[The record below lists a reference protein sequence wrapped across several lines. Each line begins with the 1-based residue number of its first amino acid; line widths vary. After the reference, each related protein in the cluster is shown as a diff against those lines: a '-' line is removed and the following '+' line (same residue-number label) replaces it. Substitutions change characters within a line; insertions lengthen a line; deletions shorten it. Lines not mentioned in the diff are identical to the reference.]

1 MPDGCVFRERIAS
14 ALRCADVAL
23 DETPEAGLA
32 PVVEA
37 AVLVPLVPRPEGATI
52 LLTRRTRNL
61 EKHAGQISFPG
72 GKIERG
78 DGSPEAAALRETEEE
93 VGLARERIEILGRLA
108 RRVTGTGFRV
118 TPVVGLARPPFEL
131 RPAAG
136 EVDAVF
142 EVPLAF
148 VLDRGNH
155 RTEVRLREGVER
167 RFHAMPYGDF
177 YIWGLTARLL
187 VALCDALD
195 PP

>member
-14 ALRCADVAL
+14 AMRGADIAL
-23 DETPEAGLA
+23 DETPEAGSA
-32 PVVEA
+32 PAVEA

-52 LLTRRTRNL
+52 LLTRRTRHL
-61 EKHAGQISFPG
+61 EKHAGQVSFPG
-72 GKIERG
+72 GKIERD

-93 VGLARERIEILGRLA
+93 IGLPRERIEILGRLA
-108 RRVTGTGFRV
+108 RHVTGTGFRV

-131 RPAAG
+131 QPAAG
-136 EVDAVF
+136 EVETVF

-155 RTEVRLREGVER
+155 RTETRFREGVER
-167 RFHAMPYGDF
+167 RFHVMPYGEF

-187 VALCDALD
+187 VALRDALD

>member
-1 MPDGCVFRERIAS
+1 MPDGCVFRERLVSAMHGAGIAP
-14 ALRCADVAL
+14 
-23 DETPEAGLA
+23 DETPETGSG
-32 PVVEA
+32 PTIDA
-37 AVLVPLVPRPEGATI
+37 AVLVPLVPRPEGATV
-52 LLTRRTRNL
+52 LLTRRTRHL
-61 EKHAGQISFPG
+61 ENHAGQISFPG
-72 GKIERG
+72 GKIERD
-78 DGSPEAAALRETEEE
+78 DGSPEVAALRETEEE
-93 VGLARERIEILGRLA
+93 IGLPRGRIEILGRLA

-136 EVDAVF
+136 EVETVF

-167 RFHAMPYGDF
+167 RFHVMPYGEF